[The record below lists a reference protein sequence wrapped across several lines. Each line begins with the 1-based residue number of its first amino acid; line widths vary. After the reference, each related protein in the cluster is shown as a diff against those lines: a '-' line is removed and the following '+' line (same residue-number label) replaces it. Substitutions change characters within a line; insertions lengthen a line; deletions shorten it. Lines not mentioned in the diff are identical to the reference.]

1 MDLLAF
7 QNLPVTEVADL
18 VREHE
23 VDVCGF
29 ALNGTRRWYI
39 LEHQLEGEDDDP
51 AAYFD
56 SISERLIELCRM
68 VYDHGISTLVMPIIS
83 PHLLDKRGAAYT
95 QMVIQS
101 LGKLTF
107 GENYRRFYDS
117 YDVRVRFYG
126 DDHNFGQAAVNE
138 QLTQQFADVT
148 AATAGH
154 QSNRLFW
161 GVCAHDATNQIA
173 NLSVQYFQKHGVV
186 PVKEQLIELYYGEEV
201 APVDLFISASKPRA
215 FDTPLI
221 SNGREELYFTVAPSP
236 YLNQNA
242 FRKILHDHLFNRN
255 ATHATYQVENPEKWH
270 NLRDF
275 YRANQENTLGV
286 GIHHVDWGIWLPTS
300 QIQPPIATTHELY
313 FEDEK
318 HEFN

>member
-1 MDLLAF
+1 MNLQEF
-7 QNLPVTEVADL
+7 QNLSVSEAAAL

-39 LEHQLEGEDDDP
+39 LEHQLDGQLQDSDR
-51 AAYFD
+51 YFD
-56 SISERLIELCRM
+56 SVSERLIDLCRM

-83 PHLLDKRGAAYT
+83 PHLLTKRGAEYI

-101 LGKLTF
+101 LGQLTF
-107 GENYRRFYDS
+107 GESYCRFYSD

-126 DDHNFGQAAVNE
+126 DAHTFGETDVNAK
-138 QLTQQFADVT
+138 LSAQFAEVT
-148 AATAGH
+148 AATAHH
-154 QSNRLFW
+154 QTNRLFW
-161 GVCAHDATNQIA
+161 GVCAHDATDQIA
-173 NLSVQYFQKHGVV
+173 KLSVQHFQNHGVV
-186 PVKEQLIELYYGEEV
+186 PTKNQLIKRYYGEEI

-215 FDTPLI
+215 FDMPLI

-236 YLNQNA
+236 YLNQTA
-242 FRKILHDHLFNRN
+242 FRKILHDHIFNRN
-255 ATHATYQVENPEKWH
+255 ATHANYQVD
-270 NLRDF
+270 NLEQWRHLREF

-286 GIHHVDWGIWLPTS
+286 GMHHADWGIWLPTS
-300 QIQPPIATTHELY
+300 QIQPPMSISQNLW

-318 HEFN
+318 T